1 MTEVV
6 SLNLTPD
13 QRTKLDYIMK
23 QGAIELD
30 KIKQIREALNEDIKA
45 FAEEI
50 DVKPKHV
57 RKAVRLAHNAN
68 FQDHQEDYDVVQ
80 TLLEATG
87 RGESVE

>member
-1 MTEVV
+1 MDNHLSTI
-6 SLNLTPD
+6 NLTPE
-13 QRTKLDYIMK
+13 QRQKLDYLMK
-23 QGAIELD
+23 HGATELD
-30 KIKQIREALNEDIKA
+30 KIKQIRENLNEDIKA

-57 RKAVRLAHNAN
+57 RKAVRIAHNAN

-87 RGESVE
+87 RS